1 MIRTFALALGTLG
14 TILAVWLDSAVLGF
28 AVYTLAVFMAGWT
41 ISWPFAQAAMIGEMV
56 YEEYELVFEPEDD
69 DEDEQ

>member
-1 MIRTFALALGTLG
+1 MIRTIALALGTLG
-14 TILAVWLDSAVLGF
+14 TILAVWLDSSVLGF

-41 ISWPFAQAAMIGEMV
+41 ISWPFAQAAMIGETIC
-56 YEEYELVFEPEDD
+56 EEFDIVFEPFDD